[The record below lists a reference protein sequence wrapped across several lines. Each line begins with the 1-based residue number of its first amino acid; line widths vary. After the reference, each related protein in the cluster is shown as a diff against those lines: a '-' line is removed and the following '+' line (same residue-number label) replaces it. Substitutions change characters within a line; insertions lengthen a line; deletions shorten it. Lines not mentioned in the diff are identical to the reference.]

1 MNKEEILNIIENFS
15 TTTEISYDL
24 NHFMKWN
31 DETKHIYRNCIESN
45 INNFYS
51 LFISEDGKL
60 RNIPGEEREYS
71 FLNYLNT
78 NNFCVSIIINFL
90 NKKIISLAKN
100 GYVISTRQLD
110 FTSKP
115 NTWNEE
121 MINAT
126 KLINKYKDEIFVY
139 SPLFLELKRSINKT
153 VDRGKESEDKI
164 RKYISELYPTAIN
177 FKMGGDGD
185 NDDMNLGID
194 ISFEIN
200 NKKYTIQN
208 KKCEYIRMLS
218 MCYMVSGVGGLKLYH
233 TDYLSFE
240 DKVGNIFLFD
250 NKNVEIKENK
260 IATTFQIP
268 KENLI
273 NLK

>member
-1 MNKEEILNIIENFS
+1 MSKEEILNIIENFS
-15 TTTEISYDL
+15 LTPEITYDL

-45 INNFYS
+45 VNMFYS

-90 NKKIISLAKN
+90 NKKILSSAKN
-100 GYVISTRQLD
+100 GYVISSRQLD
-110 FTSKP
+110 FTNHPS
-115 NTWNEE
+115 TWLDE
-121 MINAT
+121 MKNAT
-126 KLINKYKDEIFVY
+126 KLINKYKEEIFVY
-139 SPLFLELKRSINKT
+139 SPLFLELKRMICKT
-153 VDRGKESEDKI
+153 VDRGKESEEKI
-164 RKYISELYPTAIN
+164 RKYISDMYPHAIN

-185 NDDMNLGID
+185 VNDMNLGID
-194 ISFEIN
+194 ISFDLD
-200 NKKYTIQN
+200 NKTFTIQN
-208 KKCEYIRMLS
+208 KKCEYIRLLS
-218 MCYMVSGVGGLKLYH
+218 LYYMVSGVGGLKNYH

-240 DKVGNIFLFD
+240 DKIGNIFLFE

-260 IATTFQIP
+260 IATTFKIP
-268 KENLI
+268 KENLMY
-273 NLK
+273 KK